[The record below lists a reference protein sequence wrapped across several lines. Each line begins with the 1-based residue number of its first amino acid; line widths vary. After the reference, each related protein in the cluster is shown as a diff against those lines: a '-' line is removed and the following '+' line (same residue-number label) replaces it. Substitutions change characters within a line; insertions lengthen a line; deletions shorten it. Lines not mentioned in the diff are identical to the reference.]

1 MISRNVAICVLGAL
15 LIAGCNQPGRAL
27 VKSDKAGLERMTDA
41 PMGAIYALYGDM
53 EQHPEISAM
62 LKKGEK
68 LGFVSENSKRYAI
81 AGEKKVEINAD
92 KQYVWKLQ
100 DE

>member
-1 MISRNVAICVLGAL
+1 MISRKVAAGVLAGL
-15 LIAGCNQPGRAL
+15 LMAGCNQPGRSL

-62 LKKGEK
+62 LKKGDK
-68 LGFVSENSKRYAI
+68 LGFITENSKRYAI
-81 AGEKKVEINAD
+81 AGEKKVEINPD

-100 DE
+100 ED